1 MIKRISWRRTAS
13 ARLRRGAERQ
23 LNPARDQQL
32 AGLLIL
38 AQGGD
43 QAAYESFLREASGML
58 RAFLARRM
66 TSASDRVEDV
76 LQETLLTVHRAR
88 HSFLPGRPVG
98 PWLYAICEHRMVEFY
113 RRHRRIQ
120 ALEASTDPPEI
131 AMADELESEGEGFG
145 ALVREALMKLPRKQR
160 VIIERLKLHDLS
172 VKEVALQ
179 SGMSESAVK
188 VTAFRGY
195 EGIRKMLGVKRK

>member
-1 MIKRISWRRTAS
+1 
-13 ARLRRGAERQ
+13 
-23 LNPARDQQL
+23 LNPARDLRL
-32 AGLLIL
+32 AGLLAR
-38 AQGGD
+38 AQEGD
-43 QAAYESFLREASGML
+43 QAAYESFLREASAVL

-66 TSASDRVEDV
+66 LSAGDRVEDV

-120 ALEASTDPPEI
+120 AVESSYDLKEI
-131 AMADELESEGEGFG
+131 AAAQMPEPETEGLG

-160 VIIERLKLHDLS
+160 MIIERLKLQDLS
-172 VKEVALQ
+172 VKEVAVQ
-179 SGMSESAVK
+179 AGMSESAVK
-188 VTAFRGY
+188 ITAFRGY
-195 EGIRKMLGVKRK
+195 EGIRRMLGMKRR